1 MKFQAAYLNL
11 NEKGEL
17 DKRIEELTR
26 ILESCELCPRKCRIN
41 RLKGEKGYCR
51 SGRDLLVSS
60 YSPHFGEERP
70 LVGFN
75 GSGTIFLGGCNLLC
89 LYCQNYETSHLME
102 GAVIGEGKF
111 AELMLDLQ
119 DRGCHNIN
127 FVTPTHFSPQIVKSI
142 KIASEKGL
150 RLPIVWNCG
159 GYENVEVIK
168 LLNGIVDIYMPDIKY
183 GNNESAKKYSNVP
196 DYFERCKE
204 AVKEMHG
211 QVGDLICDED
221 GIGLRG
227 LLVRHLVL
235 PEDLSGS
242 EEVLKFLRG
251 LSRDT
256 YLNIMDQY
264 RPEGRAYECKELGR
278 HITGEEF
285 NKAVEIAKRLGL
297 LRLDKERFKW
307 GIF

>member
-1 MKFQAAYLNL
+1 MYFQAAYLNL
-11 NEKGEL
+11 NESGEL

-26 ILESCELCPRKCRIN
+26 ILENCELCSRKCRVN
-41 RLKGEKGYCR
+41 RLEGEEGYCR

-60 YSPHFGEERP
+60 YNPHFGEERP

-89 LYCQNYETSHLME
+89 LYCQNYEISHLME
-102 GAVIGEGKF
+102 GAVISEVKV
-111 AELMLDLQ
+111 AEIMLDLQ
-119 DRGCHNIN
+119 HRGCHNIN

-150 RLPIVWNCG
+150 RVPIVWNCG
-159 GYENVEVIK
+159 GYENVDVIK

-204 AVKEMHG
+204 AVKEMHS
-211 QVGDLICDED
+211 QVGDLMCDED

-242 EEVLKFLRG
+242 EEVLKFLKE
-251 LSRDT
+251 LSGDT
-256 YLNIMDQY
+256 YLNVMDQY

-278 HITGEEF
+278 CITSEEF
-285 NKAVEIAKRLGL
+285 NKAVEIAKKLGL
-297 LRLDKERFKW
+297 QRLDKKRFKW
-307 GIF
+307 GVF